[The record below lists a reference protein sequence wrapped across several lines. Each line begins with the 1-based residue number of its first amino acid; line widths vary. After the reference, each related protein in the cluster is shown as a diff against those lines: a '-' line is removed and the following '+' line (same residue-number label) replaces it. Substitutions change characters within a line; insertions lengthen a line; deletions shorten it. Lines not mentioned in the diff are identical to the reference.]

1 MEKEGKFPES
11 MVLCVFVY
19 RTEQGRKAGGGAI
32 IMCLNL
38 EAFFFLFLLS
48 SYLLSSKDLKKI
60 HSIGYI

>member
-38 EAFFFLFLLS
+38 EAFFFIFVE
-48 SYLLSSKDLKKI
+48 
-60 HSIGYI
+60 

>member
-38 EAFFFLFLLS
+38 EAFFFYFC
-48 SYLLSSKDLKKI
+48 
-60 HSIGYI
+60 